1 MDWFSISDKAIKM
14 QKKKA
19 VDGLLKKGYSQEDID
34 RLYSNL
40 LELVTPII
48 SKAFEDFYDE

>member
-19 VDGLLKKGYSQEDID
+19 VDGLLNKGYSKEDID

-40 LELVTPII
+40 LELVSPII
-48 SKAFEDFYDE
+48 SKAFENFYDE